1 MPPTQVSCLP
11 PLQWDSELAEVAQ
24 VWADQCAMI
33 LYRGQDYPKILHEKS
48 YQRTTSRFGHPPG
61 VGQNVA
67 WALTED
73 VNFTQIIDDLWYRD
87 IHSLQPGLLDSFKLE
102 ESEPGAVLV
111 TQMLW
116 GHTTHIGCG
125 WLQVEVGEERWADTI
140 ASYPGSYENFFVC
153 NYGVGGNVPGQ
164 PVYQHPD
171 CQPASQETTTTISPL
186 SIMEARPQADLE
198 ETEIFSN
205 FSVAS
210 RAVIGSCLAAI
221 RCLET
226 SEAGSD
232 CLRLSEVCH
241 TKGRPGAPASG
252 LAVSRSLLE
261 CRIDN
266 VLCQGEADEAGQ
278 DCQQRF
284 DQCATSQSP
293 GGGTEKSQFNTML
306 GE

>member
-11 PLQWDSELAEVAQ
+11 PLQWDSELADVAQ

-48 YQRTTSRFGHPPG
+48 YQRTTSQFGHPPG

-87 IHSLQPGLLDSFKLE
+87 ITSLQPGLLDSFNLE

-125 WLQVEVGEERWADTI
+125 WLQVEVGPERWADTN
-140 ASYPGSYENFFVC
+140 YPGSYENFFVC

-171 CQPASQETTTTISPL
+171 CQHSQATPPL
-186 SIMEARPQADLE
+186 PVMEARPQSDRKEA
-198 ETEIFSN
+198 EIFSN

-210 RAVIGSCLAAI
+210 RAVIGTCLAAI

-226 SEAGSD
+226 SQTGAD
-232 CLRLSEVCH
+232 CLRLSELCH
-241 TKGRPGAPASG
+241 TEGRPAAPPSG
-252 LAVSRSLLE
+252 LAVTRSLLE
-261 CRIDN
+261 CRIEN
-266 VLCQGEADEAGQ
+266 ILCQVEAGQ
-278 DCQQRF
+278 DCQHKF
-284 DQCATSQSP
+284 DQCAASQSP
-293 GGGTEKSQFNTML
+293 RGETDMFNTIM
-306 GE
+306 GEY

>member
-1 MPPTQVSCLP
+1 MRRHNELRREAQTGQLGMPATAAACLP

-24 VWADQCAMI
+24 VWADQCALI

-48 YQRTTSRFGHPPG
+48 SQRTTSQFGHPPG

-87 IHSLQPGLLDSFKLE
+87 ITALQPGLLDSFSLAA
-102 ESEPGAVLV
+102 SREPGAVLV

-125 WLQVEVGEERWADTI
+125 WLQVEVGPERWAE

-164 PVYQHPD
+164 PVYNHPD
-171 CQPASQETTTTISPL
+171 CGESQTTPPPPPPEVMDLMDNTETF
-186 SIMEARPQADLE
+186 A
-198 ETEIFSN
+198 N
-205 FSVAS
+205 FSAAS

-221 RCLET
+221 QCLET
-226 SEAGSD
+226 SEED
-232 CLRLSEVCH
+232 CASLAELCH
-241 TKGRPGAPASG
+241 SKGRPPAEPSG
-252 LAVSRSLLE
+252 LPVSRGLLE
-261 CRIDN
+261 CRIEEI
-266 VLCQGEADEAGQ
+266 LCSGEAGGGQ
-278 DCQQRF
+278 QCRQRF
-284 DQCATSQSP
+284 DQCARKT
-293 GGGTEKSQFNTML
+293 GK
-306 GE
+306 

>member
-24 VWADQCAMI
+24 VWADQCALI

-48 YQRTTSRFGHPPG
+48 YQRTTSQFGHPPG

-87 IHSLQPGLLDSFKLE
+87 ITSLQPGLLDSFSLDQ
-102 ESEPGAVLV
+102 SEPGAVLV

-125 WLQVEVGEERWADTI
+125 WLQVEVGQERWADTN
-140 ASYPGSYENFFVC
+140 YPGTYENFLVC

-171 CQPASQETTTTISPL
+171 CQHQPGPPPPV
-186 SIMEARPQADLE
+186 MEANRE

-205 FSVAS
+205 FSAAS

-221 RCLET
+221 RSLET
-226 SEAGSD
+226 SQGQAD
-232 CLRLSEVCH
+232 CLPLSELCH
-241 TKGRPGAPASG
+241 TEGRPGAAASN
-252 LAVSRSLLE
+252 LPVVRRLLE
-261 CRIDN
+261 CRVEKI
-266 VLCQGEADEAGQ
+266 LCQVEDGQ
-278 DCQQRF
+278 DCGERLDHCQV
-284 DQCATSQSP
+284 SQSP
-293 GGGTEKSQFNTML
+293 PGQSDKFTAMMGKFSVLSSE
-306 GE
+306 

>member
-1 MPPTQVSCLP
+1 MPPTEVSCLP

-24 VWADQCAMI
+24 VWADQCALI
-33 LYRGQDYPKILHEKS
+33 LYRGQEYPKILHEKS
-48 YQRTTSRFGHPPG
+48 NQRTTSRFGHPPG

-87 IHSLQPGLLDSFKLE
+87 INSLRPGILDNFRAE

-125 WLQVEVGEERWADTI
+125 WLQVEVGPDRWSSAQTN
-140 ASYPGSYENFFVC
+140 YPGSYENFFVC

-164 PVYQHPD
+164 PVYRHPD
-171 CQPASQETTTTISPL
+171 CQHSQTNTPL
-186 SIMEARPQADLE
+186 PVMEARPQSNRDQA
-198 ETEIFSN
+198 EIFSN
-205 FSVAS
+205 FSAAS

-226 SEAGSD
+226 DQGGEAE
-232 CLRLSEVCH
+232 CVPLSELCH
-241 TKGRPGAPASG
+241 TEGRPGGEASG
-252 LAVSRSLLE
+252 LEVSRALLE
-261 CRIDN
+261 CRIEKI
-266 VLCQGEADEAGQ
+266 LCQVEAGQ
-278 DCQQRF
+278 DCDQRF
-284 DQCATSQSP
+284 DQCAASPSLLSQS
-293 GGGTEKSQFNTML
+293 EMFNTIM

>member
-11 PLQWDSELAEVAQ
+11 PLQWDEELAEVAQ
-24 VWADQCAMI
+24 VWADQCALI
-33 LYRGQDYPKILHEKS
+33 LYRGRDYPKVLHEKS
-48 YQRTTSRFGHPPG
+48 YQRTTSQFGHPPG

-87 IHSLQPGLLDSFKLE
+87 ITTLQPGILDSFSLE
-102 ESEPGAVLV
+102 QSEPGAVLV

-125 WLQVEVGEERWADTI
+125 WLQVEVGEERWADT
-140 ASYPGSYENFFVC
+140 SYPGSYENFFVC

-164 PVYQHPD
+164 PVYRHPD
-171 CQPASQETTTTISPL
+171 CQHSQSV
-186 SIMEARPQADLE
+186 MEVSSVRPTQDLQPDLE
-198 ETEIFSN
+198 NTEVFAN

-226 SEAGSD
+226 SED
-232 CLRLSEVCH
+232 CVSLSELCH
-241 TKGRPGAPASG
+241 SMGDPGAQPSG
-252 LAVSRSLLE
+252 LAVRTDLLE
-261 CRIDN
+261 CRIEN
-266 VLCQGEADEAGQ
+266 ILCRVEARQG
-278 DCQQRF
+278 CQQRF
-284 DQCATSQSP
+284 DQCAGKFSTIMINSVLS
-293 GGGTEKSQFNTML
+293 KN
-306 GE
+306 